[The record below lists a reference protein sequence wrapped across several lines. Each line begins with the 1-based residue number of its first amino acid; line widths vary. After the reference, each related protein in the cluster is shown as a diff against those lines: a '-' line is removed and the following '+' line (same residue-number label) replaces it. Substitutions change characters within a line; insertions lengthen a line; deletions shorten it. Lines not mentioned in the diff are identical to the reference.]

1 MGPADAEIIYSA
13 MNLPITY
20 GFWSMQGNFGIV
32 EEELVGKAEVA
43 ADALAMK
50 EVCQDEIY
58 QTLNVHE

>member
-1 MGPADAEIIYSA
+1 
-13 MNLPITY
+13 
-20 GFWSMQGNFGIV
+20 MQGNFGIV

-58 QTLNVHE
+58 QTLNVHEWGDWAEKGRNFQ